1 MCGIMQCPLCGYQM
15 SAFDQECPR
24 CHGKGIPKPPTP
36 PQQVPPYAPYNP
48 TIPHAAPPIKRGPNV
63 WLILA
68 IVAGIFVFILALPF
82 LLVGG
87 LVGVGSQI
95 KGQIEADNNAALS
108 ANSALPAPT
117 IAPVRA
123 PVFVP
128 TSTPSPIPTTTSPK
142 ARSVAPAPDES
153 SGLPQFE
160 AASGWV
166 VYARKSMDAI
176 RAAPSAQVASRQ
188 YLELLSLERDLETE
202 KQRAIATRQPDRATT
217 FGIVAEVPRAL
228 AEAADTRAKFLRGTL
243 GEREYRAY
251 MSSSDTTTDFVA
263 RQADGRAS
271 R

>member
-1 MCGIMQCPLCGYQM
+1 MQCPFCSYQL
-15 SAFDQECPR
+15 SDFEDAAHCPK
-24 CHGKGIPKPPTP
+24 CHGKGIPKPTIVP
-36 PQQVPPYAPYNP
+36 PQSPPHVPYNP
-48 TIPHAAPPIKRGPNV
+48 TIPHALTPIKRGPNA

-68 IVAGIFVFILALPF
+68 IAGGVFAFILALPL

-117 IAPVRA
+117 IAPVGA

-128 TSTPSPIPTTTSPK
+128 TPFSTPTSALPK
-142 ARSVAPAPDES
+142 ARTVAPAADES

-176 RAAPSAQVASRQ
+176 RSAPSSQIASLQ

-202 KQRAIATRQPDRATT
+202 KQRAIAARQPGRATT

-251 MSSSDTTTDFVA
+251 MSGSDTTTDFVA

>member
-1 MCGIMQCPLCGYQM
+1 MCGTMQCPLCGYQM

-24 CHGKGIPKPPTP
+24 CHGKGIPKPPAP
-36 PQQVPPYAPYNP
+36 PQQAPPPQPYNP
-48 TIPHAAPPIKRGPNV
+48 TIPQPAPPTKRGPNV

-68 IVAGIFVFILALPF
+68 IVAGLFIFILALPF

-108 ANSALPAPT
+108 ANSVMPAPT
-117 IAPVRA
+117 IAPATA
-123 PVFVP
+123 PVFAP
-128 TSTPSPIPTTTSPK
+128 TPTPFATPTTAPPK
-142 ARSVAPAPDES
+142 AQSAAPAADAS

-176 RAAPSAQVASRQ
+176 RSAPSSQIASQQ
-188 YLELLSLERDLETE
+188 YLELLSLERDLEAE
-202 KQRAIATRQPDRATT
+202 KQKAIAARQPDTATT

-251 MSSSDTTTDFVA
+251 MSGSDTTTDFVA